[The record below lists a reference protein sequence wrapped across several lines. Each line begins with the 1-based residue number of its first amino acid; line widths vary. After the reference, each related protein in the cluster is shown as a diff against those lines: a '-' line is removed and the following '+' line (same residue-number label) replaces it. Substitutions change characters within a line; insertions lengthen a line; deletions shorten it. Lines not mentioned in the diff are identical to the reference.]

1 MNRTFLSLASF
12 SLSFSVNELNGVF
25 FTEFVIVKKQLYLLS
40 ICLTKFL
47 LADFE
52 FFNID
57 GEDVQLLIIGFINDI
72 IYEETDG
79 FVKLVK
85 DGQKK
90 QHEKSDLIKLI
101 TDLKKVVDGIDNE
114 YAADEKNNLN
124 KKLDETLNKINS
136 IIPDNTAMKGEN
148 T

>member
-12 SLSFSVNELNGVF
+12 SLSFSVNKLNGVF

-57 GEDVQLLIIGFINDI
+57 SVG
-72 IYEETDG
+72 
-79 FVKLVK
+79 
-85 DGQKK
+85 
-90 QHEKSDLIKLI
+90 
-101 TDLKKVVDGIDNE
+101 GIDFGFFPIFDIFVIVGKHFDSFTSFE
-114 YAADEKNNLN
+114 FSNNANLS
-124 KKLDETLNKINS
+124 LFSSSFILS
-136 IIPDNTAMKGEN
+136 C
-148 T
+148 